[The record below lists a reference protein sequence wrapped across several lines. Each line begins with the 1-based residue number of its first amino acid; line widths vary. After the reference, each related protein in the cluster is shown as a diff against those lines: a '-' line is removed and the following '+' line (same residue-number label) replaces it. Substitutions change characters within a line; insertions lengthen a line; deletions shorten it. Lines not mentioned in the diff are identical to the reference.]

1 MSIDFELAERYR
13 FCQQSSSS
21 LGSSVIYLV
30 GLSSTVS
37 ERLVAVRWG
46 SMCSAV
52 VQPAFSLEGGYLDR
66 PVLHPTTPLGA
77 RAFVQVHRRNH
88 ALMKFLTGT
97 RSKLSPLQGLPLFE
111 KLLVLRND
119 ATRKHGRTINQ
130 DPTAAVDDLG
140 LDEGGPTKLSL
151 RAEVRL
157 AQRESMVP
165 TCIVAIHIEGKSF
178 SVLSGRGREP
188 VFMEATSQQMST
200 LHDLV
205 STELDARSLE
215 PASEP
220 PAADSSEGH
229 SEAEA
234 PEAEAPEADWGD
246 GTRAGG
252 DGTRAGGDLEP
263 EPEPVEQVPGL
274 TWVPKR
280 SAWVLRYEDNEGK
293 KRQKRFAATECT
305 RAGQAEALRWLD
317 EYQNEWRKEDLE
329 V

>member
-1 MSIDFELAERYR
+1 MSSWPRDIAFVNHSAAVSARA
-13 FCQQSSSS
+13 SS
-21 LGSSVIYLV
+21 IYVV

-66 PVLHPTTPLGA
+66 PVLLPTTPFGA

-97 RSKLSPLQGLPLFE
+97 RSKLSPMQGLPLFE

-140 LDEGGPTKLSL
+140 LDQGVSTKLSA
-151 RAEVRL
+151 RGQVRL

-205 STELDARSLE
+205 STELDRRSLE

-220 PAADSSEGH
+220 PAADSSEGQ

-234 PEAEAPEADWGD
+234 PEAEAPEADRGD
-246 GTRAGG
+246 
-252 DGTRAGGDLEP
+252 DTRAGGDLEP

-293 KRQKRFAATECT
+293 KRQKRFGAKECT
-305 RAGQAEALRWLD
+305 RAGQAVALRWLLA
-317 EYQNEWRKEDLE
+317 YNESRSG
-329 V
+329 